1 MAAKA
6 ARTGSDTA
14 VGVWYRP
21 VSSLLEADDDVW
33 EELLPWLVPWGAT
46 ESSALSRLLPVCKAL
61 HNRFR
66 LLVHSGKMD
75 ALKAWAL
82 ARHPEPPA
90 GDAELKTPSLRDRGT
105 DPTVEQLRESE
116 LDWFAPQSEGGQGAV
131 FRVSSLWHWHEW
143 RHGAVGRRDAG
154 PPPYAA
160 GFSSLHT
167 RTGLRSRVEAARE
180 FERVATVRTVAEQ
193 AALAGLRHDGWSC
206 RQEPLFWTVTKMCVR
221 KVAAA
226 PWLDAE
232 RAKHSVV
239 THDYQAPWA
248 VYTVPAGTPP
258 DAGASVALG
267 VHRYRCTR
275 EEFSF
280 ACSVLPDPTRTL
292 FGPLPPNLPGASEFY
307 AANYSAAVELAEALP
322 PGVARMLRA
331 HPENAHF
338 LELGEKEGVD
348 PIQVYA
354 GKISNVTRTDEAT
367 GIVLRTRP
375 SVLTI
380 HTGDA
385 LNLGG
390 TFALVITPPG
400 MVVSKDALEALR
412 AALAPETSPLFE
424 AGPEGKSGR
433 LYRTLHKEHGVLEPF
448 DEDAPRWLA
457 SCLVLRG
464 NHAVR
469 ESEIVTHECVRFGQP
484 LVRPAIVTERD
495 YARTHTVFWA
505 VDDVI
510 YRVAIPRALSG
521 AGTWRNRRL
530 VYAPTARPVVAT
542 LGVGKSGGTGRA
554 GVTLA
559 LCAARLVAPEAARRD
574 DRARRRQRR

>member
-46 ESSALSRLLPVCKAL
+46 ESAALSRLLPVCKAL

-66 LLVHSGKMD
+66 LVVHTGKVD

-82 ARHPEPPA
+82 ARHPEPRA
-90 GDAELKTPSLRDRGT
+90 DIGVYAPSLHDRIT

-116 LDWFAPQSEGGQGAV
+116 LDWFAPQSEGGQGASFDV
-131 FRVSSLWHWHEW
+131 FELWHWHEW
-143 RHGAVGRRDAG
+143 RNGAMDRRDAG

-167 RTGLRSRVEAARE
+167 RTGPRSGIEAARE
-180 FERVATVRTVAEQ
+180 FERVATVRTVAQQ
-193 AALAGLRHDGWSC
+193 AALAGLRHDGWC
-206 RQEPLFWTVTKMCVR
+206 FRDEPLFWTVTKMHVR
-221 KVAAA
+221 KVDAA

-232 RAKHSVV
+232 HARHIVSEYESK
-239 THDYQAPWA
+239 APWEMRS
-248 VYTVPAGTPP
+248 VPPGTS
-258 DAGASVALG
+258 DRARASVALG

-280 ACSVLPDPTRTL
+280 ACSVLPDPARTL
-292 FGPLPPNLPGASEFY
+292 FGPLPPNLPGPSEYY
-307 AANYSAAVELAEALP
+307 AAHYSAAVELAEALP
-322 PGVARMLRA
+322 PGVAQMLRA

-338 LELGEKEGVD
+338 LELGEKAGED
-348 PIQVYA
+348 PIEVYS
-354 GKISNVTRTDEAT
+354 GKVDYVERTDEAT

-375 SVLTI
+375 PALTV

-385 LNLGG
+385 RNLGG

-400 MVVSKDALEALR
+400 MVVSDAALEALR

-433 LYRTLHKEHGVLEPF
+433 MYRALHKEHGVVAAF
-448 DEDAPRWLA
+448 AEDAPHWLA

-464 NHAVR
+464 NHTVK
-469 ESEIVTHECVRFGQP
+469 ESEVVTRERVRFRQP
-484 LVRPAIVTERD
+484 LVRPAIMTERN

-505 VDDVI
+505 VDDVV

-521 AGTWRNRRL
+521 AGTWRDRRL

-542 LGVGKSGGTGRA
+542 LGVGKSGG

-574 DRARRRQRR
+574 DRARRRRR